1 MRSRAVA
8 REKFLEKTHM
18 ATPQNIET
26 FNRICVALFDELYSS
41 FPVPVEIDVSGIAMS
56 AVPQD
61 ASYETAW
68 DVLSV
73 GGEVINFL
81 AEEGFL
87 THKGAF
93 LDGSQFLQV
102 RLTMKGLAV
111 LGYIPTSI
119 ENQEPLISKIR
130 SVVGGGLK
138 EAGGETVRQLV
149 SQAFSLALAAA
160 PAVGALISR
169 A

>member
-1 MRSRAVA
+1 
-8 REKFLEKTHM
+8 M
-18 ATPQNIET
+18 AAQENIEN
-26 FNRICVALFDELYSS
+26 FNCICVALFDKLYTA
-41 FPVPVEIDVSGIAMS
+41 FPVPIEINVNAIAMS

-61 ASYETAW
+61 ATYENTW

-87 THKGAF
+87 THKGAM
-93 LDGSQFLQV
+93 LNGTQYLQV

-111 LGYIPTSI
+111 LGYVPSSL
-119 ENQEPLISKIR
+119 EKQEPLISKIR

-138 EAGGETVRQLV
+138 EAGGETVRQIV

-160 PAVGALISR
+160 PTVGKLMGNP
-169 A
+169 

>member
-1 MRSRAVA
+1 
-8 REKFLEKTHM
+8 M
-18 ATPQNIET
+18 AAPENIEN
-26 FNRICVALFDELYSS
+26 FNRICIALFDKLYSA
-41 FPVPVEIDVSGIAMS
+41 FPVPVEIDVNAIAMS

-61 ASYETAW
+61 AIYENTW

-87 THKGAF
+87 THKGVM
-93 LDGSQFLQV
+93 LDGSEYLRV
-102 RLTMKGLAV
+102 RLTMKGLAI
-111 LGYIPTSI
+111 LGYVPASL
-119 ENQEPLISKIR
+119 EKQEPLISKIR

-160 PAVGALISR
+160 PTVGKLMGNP
-169 A
+169 

>member
-1 MRSRAVA
+1 M
-8 REKFLEKTHM
+8 T
-18 ATPQNIET
+18 TPENIET
-26 FNRICVALFDELYSS
+26 FNRICVALFDKLYSA
-41 FPVPVEIDVSGIAMS
+41 FPVPVEVDVSGIAMS

-87 THKGAF
+87 SHKGAS
-93 LDGSQFLQV
+93 LDGSQFIQV

-111 LGYIPTSI
+111 LGYVPASVDK
-119 ENQEPLISKIR
+119 QEPLISKIR
-130 SVVGGGLK
+130 GVVGGGLK

-149 SQAFSLALAAA
+149 SQAFSLMLAAA
-160 PAVGALISR
+160 PAIGALMYR
-169 A
+169 P

>member
-1 MRSRAVA
+1 MPDP
-8 REKFLEKTHM
+8 E
-18 ATPQNIET
+18 NIEN
-26 FNRICVALFDELYSS
+26 FNHICVALFDKLYAA
-41 FPVPVEIDVSGIAMS
+41 FPVPVEIDVNAIAMS

-61 ASYETAW
+61 ASYENTW

-87 THKGAF
+87 THKGAAMP
-93 LDGSQFLQV
+93 DGSRYLQV

-111 LGYIPTSI
+111 LGYVPTSLDT
-119 ENQEPLISKIR
+119 QESLISKIR
-130 SVVGGGLK
+130 SVVRGGLK

-160 PAVGALISR
+160 PTVGKLMGNP
-169 A
+169 

>member
-1 MRSRAVA
+1 MAVP
-8 REKFLEKTHM
+8 E
-18 ATPQNIET
+18 NIEI
-26 FNRICVALFDELYSS
+26 FNRICVALFDKLYSA
-41 FPVPVEIDVSGIAMS
+41 FPVPVEIDVNDIAMS

-81 AEEGFL
+81 AMEGFI
-87 THKGAF
+87 KNKSAF
-93 LDGSQFLQV
+93 LDRSQFIQV

-111 LGYIPTSI
+111 LGYVPASI
-119 ENQEPLISKIR
+119 EKQEPLISKIR
-130 SVVGGGLK
+130 GVVGGGLK

-149 SQAFSLALAAA
+149 SQAFILALAAA
-160 PAVGALISR
+160 PAVGALMCKP
-169 A
+169 

>member
-1 MRSRAVA
+1 
-8 REKFLEKTHM
+8 M
-18 ATPQNIET
+18 ATPENIEI
-26 FNRICVALFDELYSS
+26 FNRICVALFDMLYSA
-41 FPVPVEIDVSGIAMS
+41 FPVPIEIDVNAVAMS

-61 ASYETAW
+61 ASYKTAW

-87 THKGAF
+87 THKGVS
-93 LDGSQFLQV
+93 LDGSQFNQV

-111 LGYIPTSI
+111 LGYVPTSL
-119 ENQEPLISKIR
+119 EKQEPLISRIR
-130 SVVGGGLK
+130 GVVGGGLK

-149 SQAFSLALAAA
+149 SQAFSLALAT
-160 PAVGALISR
+160 GRLSAL
-169 A
+169 

>member
-1 MRSRAVA
+1 MTAP
-8 REKFLEKTHM
+8 E
-18 ATPQNIET
+18 NIEN
-26 FNRICVALFDELYSS
+26 FNRICLVLFDKLYSA
-41 FPVPVEIDVSGIAMS
+41 FPVPVEIDVDAIAMI

-61 ASYETAW
+61 ATYKNTW

-87 THKGAF
+87 THKGAM
-93 LDGSQFLQV
+93 LDGSQYFQV

-111 LGYIPTSI
+111 LGYVPASL
-119 ENQEPLISKIR
+119 ERQETLISKIR
-130 SVVGGGLK
+130 SVMGGGLK

-149 SQAFSLALAAA
+149 SQAFSLTLAAA
-160 PAVGALISR
+160 PTVGKLMGNP
-169 A
+169 